1 MTANIRKILWASFA
15 LSLMASVSHLAWT
28 FSTLEFGF
36 ISGEISYTGW
46 SAAISVDSGLVAISS
61 MMELNK
67 KKGKSRK
74 YYRIGLWI
82 FAFISFFGNMIHG
95 LSVAYGPSLEIEW
108 GLRSIFIILKTL
120 ILAGSLP
127 MLNIYLGE
135 MLTATAPRE
144 IIKKSD
150 ESTENDGPE
159 NKMKPEPKEEEP
171 EKFHSVISLPDA
183 IEKSRERKSRSAEPV
198 SQQKFMF

>member
-1 MTANIRKILWASFA
+1 MTKNIRKILWASFA

-28 FSTLEFGF
+28 FSTMEFSSDSF
-36 ISGEISYTGW
+36 SMTGW
-46 SAAISVDSGLVAISS
+46 AAAISIDAGLVAISS

-82 FAFISFFGNMIHG
+82 FAFISFFGNMVHG

-108 GLRSIFIILKTL
+108 GLRSVFVILKTL

-127 MLNIYLGE
+127 MLNVYLGE

-144 IIKKSD
+144 ITKKSE

-159 NKMKPEPKEEEP
+159 TKMEIPKDQPEQP

-183 IEKSRERKSRSAEPV
+183 IEKSRERKARSAEPI